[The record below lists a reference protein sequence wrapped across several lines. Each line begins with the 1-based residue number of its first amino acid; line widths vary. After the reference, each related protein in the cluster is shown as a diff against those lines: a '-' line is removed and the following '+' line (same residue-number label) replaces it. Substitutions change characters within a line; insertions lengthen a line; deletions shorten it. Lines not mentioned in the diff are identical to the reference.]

1 MVVLMLLLN
10 PGHSDAS
17 SAHFADCLPHC
28 MQVTL
33 CIVGARYALRVG
45 LGVDAMFMC
54 ELLCAAPT
62 AAAAEAAPSRAG
74 DCLSDDV
81 SHDEPRR

>member
-1 MVVLMLLLN
+1 
-10 PGHSDAS
+10 
-17 SAHFADCLPHC
+17 

-45 LGVDAMFMC
+45 YGVDAMFMC

-62 AAAAEAAPSRAG
+62 AAAAAAAPSRAG
-74 DCLSDDV
+74 DSSLMTSDDV
-81 SHDEPRR
+81 